1 VATESRSVLW
11 VDGAAGSTITRIN
24 SDGGAASIQS
34 AMLPCQNADF
44 LQYWESDLTI
54 NGSPSPTVEEYQS
67 VTQRAVLLFTTTAP
81 GILVKL
87 TLIAPKIG
95 IFLSDGRTVDLSNA
109 DVSALAIACVGV
121 LSTDSGDTATGLI
134 AGYLQ

>member
-24 SDGGAASIQS
+24 SDGGAASVQA
-34 AMLPCQNADF
+34 AMLPCMNADY
-44 LQYWESDLTI
+44 LQYWESDLTV
-54 NGSPSPTVEEYQS
+54 NGAPAPTIAEYQS
-67 VTQRAVLLFTTTAP
+67 VLQRAVLLFTCTAP
-81 GILVKL
+81 GILIKL
-87 TLIAPKIG
+87 TLPAPQIG

-121 LSTDSGDTATGLI
+121 LSTESGETATGLI
-134 AGYLQ
+134 AGYLA